1 MKYSRIQLLSI
12 DSKAIK
18 KVLYNYSTETLKIQF
33 TSESEYEYQNV
44 PPHVFE
50 GLQKSSSQGR
60 FLNKYI
66 LKQFSYKRL

>member
-12 DSKAIK
+12 DSEAIK
-18 KVLYNYSTETLKIQF
+18 KVLYDYSKETLRIQF
-33 TSESEYEYQNV
+33 TSECEYEYHEV

-50 GLQKSSSQGR
+50 GLQKSPSQGR

-66 LKQFSYKRL
+66 LRKFSYERI